1 MQLSEHFT
9 LDEFTTSKTAIRQ
22 GIDNTP
28 DAKARLRLAYLCQS
42 ILEQIRQRIGYP
54 IVITSGYRSPELNKA
69 VGGAKNSQHMTG
81 DAADIICNHT
91 TMRHLWQT
99 IELMVRN
106 GEILVGQLIWEGGD
120 ASAPSW
126 IHISNPREGKHN
138 NEIIYAYF

>member
-9 LDEFTTSKTAIRQ
+9 LAEFTTSKTATRQ
-22 GIDNTP
+22 GLDNTP
-28 DAKARLRLAYLCQS
+28 DAKARLRLAYLCQN
-42 ILEQIRQRIGYP
+42 ILQPIRRRLNLP
-54 IVITSGYRSPELNKA
+54 IEVTSGYRSPELNKA

-99 IELMVRN
+99 IELMVRE
-106 GEILVGQLIWEGGD
+106 GEIYVGQLIWEGGD

-126 IHISNPREGKHN
+126 IHISNPREGKKN